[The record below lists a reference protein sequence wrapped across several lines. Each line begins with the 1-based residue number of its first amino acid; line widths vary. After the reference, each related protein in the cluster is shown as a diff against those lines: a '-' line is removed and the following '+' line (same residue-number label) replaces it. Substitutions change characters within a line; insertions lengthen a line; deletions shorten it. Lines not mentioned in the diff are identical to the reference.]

1 MEIARLESG
10 ETNYQALIHRPR
22 VSYKISEYVWKYIY
36 ENYLFKLKLMSEDK
50 FNYHILLTF
59 AKYNPDIHKFMF
71 KSPYNQEKC
80 FLDLRPILE
89 RLRLQNVL

>member
-36 ENYLFKLKLMSEDK
+36 EN
-50 FNYHILLTF
+50 
-59 AKYNPDIHKFMF
+59 
-71 KSPYNQEKC
+71 
-80 FLDLRPILE
+80 
-89 RLRLQNVL
+89 

>member
-59 AKYNPDIHKFMF
+59 AKYHPDIHKFMF
-71 KSPYNQEKC
+71 SLHTIERNV

>member
-36 ENYLFKLKLMSEDK
+36 ENYLFKLKLMSEDSLIITS
-50 FNYHILLTF
+50 FLHSQNIIQIFISSCLSLHTIER
-59 AKYNPDIHKFMF
+59 NV
-71 KSPYNQEKC
+71 